1 MNKIVTYK
9 DIIDQMSDGMT
20 IGVGGWGARRKPM
33 SLIREICKSDLKDL
47 TVVSYGGPDVG
58 LLCAH
63 KKIKKLIFGFVSLD
77 MIPLEAHFRQA
88 RQKNEIEVMEL
99 DEGMVQWGLRAAA
112 MHLPFLP
119 TRVGLGTDVLTHN
132 PELKFVSS
140 PYPDAEKLVAMPAL
154 NLDVALLHVNKSDE
168 KGNTQIVGPDPFFD
182 ELFARAASKTF
193 VSTEEVV
200 TTEGLGGKDGAMFNR
215 FERSLVTGV
224 LHSPYGAHPTSCAPN
239 YGFDM
244 QHLKEYSDAAKS
256 FDEYSSKYLNK
267 THEDYI
273 DSVGGSEV
281 IQKIPL
287 PQF

>member
-1 MNKIVTYK
+1 
-9 DIIDQMSDGMT
+9 MSDGMT
-20 IGVGGWGARRKPM
+20 VGVGGWGARRKPM

-63 KKIKKLIFGFVSLD
+63 KKVKKLIFGFVSLD